1 MSPHLLI
8 VAFHFPPLQASSGLH
23 RPLAFA
29 RYLLSA
35 GWRITVLTAAER
47 AYEKTYP
54 ENLRLIPDGAAV
66 IRANAWDTS
75 RHLSVAGRYP
85 GWMALPDRWQTW
97 IPFALISGV
106 RAARKRPFDAVLS
119 TFPLASAH
127 VIGLGLKRLL
137 GKPWIA
143 DFRDPMAQET
153 YPTDVRTREH
163 YFRLERRIFSRAD
176 RVTVTTRGTADY
188 YEDRYGEFARN
199 KLSVIEN
206 GFDPETM
213 EISATQNS
221 KAPAPGRKLMLL
233 HSGLLYPKDRNPET
247 FLRALAQLLKRGDI
261 TDSSIEVR
269 FRASGYEQH
278 HRALIEKYG
287 LSSVVTLLPSV
298 PYAEAHAEMMEADGL
313 LLFQASSCNRQ
324 IPAKAYEYLWAGR
337 PVIGITDPAGDTGR
351 LLCSMQIP
359 GIAALEDE
367 AGVLDVLTIALRQI
381 RAGEYFVP
389 DRARVMSLS
398 RQHRAGELKTLLE
411 QLVKP

>member
-8 VAFHFPPLQASSGLH
+8 VAYHFPPIQASSGLH

-35 GWRITVLTAAER
+35 GWRVTVLTAAER

-54 ENLRLIPDGAAV
+54 ENIRLIPEGASV

-85 GWMALPDRWQTW
+85 RWLALPDRWQSW
-97 IPFALISGV
+97 IPFALLAGAS
-106 RAARKRPFDAVLS
+106 AARKDPFDAVLS

-137 GKPWIA
+137 NKPWIA
-143 DFRDPMAQET
+143 DFRDPMAQDA
-153 YPTDVRTREH
+153 YPVDVRIRQL
-163 YFRLERRIFSRAD
+163 YFRLERRIFDRAD
-176 RVTVTTRGTADY
+176 RVTVTTRGTAEY
-188 YEDRYGEFARN
+188 YEARYRELARN

-213 EISATQNS
+213 NGSTQQS
-221 KAPAPGRKLMLL
+221 PEASDPRRKLVLL
-233 HSGLLYPKDRNPET
+233 HSGLLYPKDRDPET
-247 FLRALAQLLKRGDI
+247 FLRALAQLVKNGEI
-261 TDSSIEVR
+261 SDSAIEVR
-269 FRASGYEQH
+269 FRASGYEDH

-287 LSSVVTLLPSV
+287 LASLVKLLPSV
-298 PYAEAHAEMMEADGL
+298 PYAEAHAEMMSADGL

-324 IPAKAYEYLWAGR
+324 IPAKAYEYLWAAR
-337 PVIGITDPAGDTGR
+337 PVIGITDPQGDTGR
-351 LLCSMQIP
+351 LLSSMDIP
-359 GIAALEDE
+359 AIAALEDE
-367 AGVLDVLTIALRQI
+367 ASVLDVVTRALRQI
-381 RAGEYFVP
+381 RSGEYFVP

-398 RQHRAGELKTLLE
+398 RQHRAAELKALLE
-411 QLVKP
+411 QLVKR